1 MNGLN
6 KLDSFKLIVIN
17 LFPFKNLIWILLI
30 SKNKKLKWKKKKL
43 NKMLPLQVL
52 PPDNLNKVVKL
63 PPLT

>member
-17 LFPFKNLIWILLI
+17 LFQLKNLIWILLI